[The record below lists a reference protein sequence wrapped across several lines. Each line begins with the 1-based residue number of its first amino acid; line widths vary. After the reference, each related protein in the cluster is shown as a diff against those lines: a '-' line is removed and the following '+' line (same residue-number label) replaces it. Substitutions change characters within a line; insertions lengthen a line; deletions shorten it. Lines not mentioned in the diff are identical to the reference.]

1 MVVHMF
7 RGIENQTAAEAV
19 PLQSAVL
26 CIDCE
31 SVSDSRCDECPVCG
45 SRSVLSLARLLGG
58 TLAHAVNGSTKTENV
73 MRFDLEVI
81 IALKKMETRDLNAAI
96 QGIIEV
102 IGPILGQD
110 RASFHINVEPV
121 AESSTEYERK
131 AA

>member
-1 MVVHMF
+1 MF
-7 RGIENQTAAEAV
+7 RGSNNQTAAEAV

-45 SRSVLSLARLLGG
+45 SRSLLNLARLLGG
-58 TLAHAVNGSTKTENV
+58 TLAHGVNSLTKTENTL
-73 MRFDLEVI
+73 FDLEISV
-81 IALKKMETRDLNAAI
+81 ALSRIEAKDLNAVVE
-96 QGIIEV
+96 GIIDV
-102 IGPILGQD
+102 IGSSLGRD

-121 AESSTEYERK
+121 VSTAYERQ